1 MPVAT
6 SPYDDIPPWTR
17 PAETK
22 EQLDWAPLKEID
34 LSVFDEPD
42 GKEKLAAELHDAV
55 KNGGRLLCAVFPLSD
70 LVL

>member
-6 SPYDDIPPWTR
+6 TPYDIPPWTR

-22 EQLDWAPLKEID
+22 EDLDWAPLKEID
-34 LSVFDEPD
+34 LSLFDAPG

-55 KNGGRLLCAVFPLSD
+55 KNG
-70 LVL
+70 